1 MSSKL
6 QGYVWDACA
15 VSGVRGTRLMVMV
28 RLADYSSDDGK
39 SYPGIKTIARQLG
52 AGESTIRTAIAEL
65 ESEKWLRRE
74 NRRNGNRNTS
84 NMYFLNVE
92 KLEEIALRE
101 RASIRLERCKN
112 NRFDPSDSDSSDFDQ
127 SDFDAS
133 EMSASSALDPS
144 DSGKNNRFDPS
155 DSDSSDFD
163 QSDFDASEMSASS
176 ALDPSDSGKNNR
188 FDPSDSG
195 GHDPQGLK
203 PDPQVK
209 DHEPQEVRAKRQKK
223 NSFDPAGLKPENV
236 SDEIWLDWIKFRREK
251 RQPLTET
258 TCTYQAKQ
266 LAGHQNADEV
276 IRRSIASGWQGLFPD
291 RVPNKPATEP
301 ETSGATVSSESGS
314 SSWYT
319 PSGNGSAEVFVN
331 YAALERAKRGSY
343 RP

>member
-15 VSGVRGTRLMVMV
+15 VSGVKGTRLMVMV

-101 RASIRLERCKN
+101 RAVIRQERLKN
-112 NRFDPSDSDSSDFDQ
+112 NRFDTSDSDASDFD
-127 SDFDAS
+127 
-133 EMSASSALDPS
+133 E
-144 DSGKNNRFDPS
+144 S
-155 DSDSSDFD
+155 DSD
-163 QSDFDASEMSASS
+163 QSEMSASS

-209 DHEPQEVRAKRQKK
+209 DIEPQEVRAKRQKK
-223 NSFDPAGLKPENV
+223 SSFDPAGLKPENV
-236 SDEIWLDWIKFRREK
+236 SAEIWQDWIKFRREK

-258 TCTYQAKQ
+258 TCAYQAKQ

-276 IRRSIASGWQGLFPD
+276 IRRSIAGGWQGLFPE
-291 RVPNKPATEP
+291 RVPNKPATMTETPGAAVPSEP
-301 ETSGATVSSESGS
+301 DS

-319 PSGNGSAEVFVN
+319 PSGNGSAEVFIN
-331 YAALERAKRGSY
+331 QAAIERMKRGGY
-343 RP
+343 RQ

>member
-15 VSGVRGTRLMVMV
+15 VSGVKGTRLMVMV

-101 RASIRLERCKN
+101 RSALRLERRKN
-112 NRFDPSDSDSSDFDQ
+112 NHFDPSDSDVSDSDK

-133 EMSASSALDPS
+133 EMSDSSALDPS
-144 DSGKNNRFDPS
+144 DSGKNNH
-155 DSDSSDFD
+155 FD
-163 QSDFDASEMSASS
+163 Q
-176 ALDPSDSGKNNR
+176 
-188 FDPSDSG
+188 SDSG

-203 PDPQVK
+203 HDPQVK

-223 NSFDPAGLKPENV
+223 SSFDPAWLKPENV
-236 SDEIWLDWIKFRREK
+236 SAEIWLDWIKFRREK

-258 TCTYQAKQ
+258 TCAYQAKQ

-276 IRRSIASGWQGLFPD
+276 IRRSIAGGWQGLFPD
-291 RVPNKPATEP
+291 RVPNKPAMSLAEN
-301 ETSGATVSSESGS
+301 ETLTASQPPAGS
-314 SSWYT
+314 WCT
-319 PSGNGSAEVFVN
+319 PSGDGTAEVFIN
-331 YAALERAKRGSY
+331 QAAIERMKRGGY
-343 RP
+343 RQ

>member
-15 VSGVRGTRLMVMV
+15 VSGVKGTRLMVMV

-101 RASIRLERCKN
+101 RAVIRQERLKN
-112 NRFDPSDSDSSDFDQ
+112 NRFDTSYSDASDFDESDSDQ
-127 SDFDAS
+127 
-133 EMSASSALDPS
+133 
-144 DSGKNNRFDPS
+144 
-155 DSDSSDFD
+155 
-163 QSDFDASEMSASS
+163 SEMSASS

-209 DHEPQEVRAKRQKK
+209 DIEPQEVRAKRQKK
-223 NSFDPAGLKPENV
+223 SSFDPAGLKPENV
-236 SDEIWLDWIKFRREK
+236 SAEIWQDWIKFRREK

-258 TCTYQAKQ
+258 TCAYQAKQ

-276 IRRSIASGWQGLFPD
+276 IRRSIAGGWQGLFPE
-291 RVPNKPATEP
+291 RVPNKPATMTETPGAAVPGEP
-301 ETSGATVSSESGS
+301 GS

-319 PSGNGSAEVFVN
+319 PSGNGSAEVFIN
-331 YAALERAKRGSY
+331 QAAIERMKRGGY
-343 RP
+343 RQ

>member
-112 NRFDPSDSDSSDFDQ
+112 NRFDPSDSDSSDFD
-127 SDFDAS
+127 
-133 EMSASSALDPS
+133 
-144 DSGKNNRFDPS
+144 K
-155 DSDSSDFD
+155 
-163 QSDFDASEMSASS
+163 SDFDASEMSASS

-209 DHEPQEVRAKRQKK
+209 DHEPQEARAKRQKK
-223 NSFDPAGLKPENV
+223 NSFDPAWLKPENV
-236 SDEIWLDWIKFRREK
+236 SSEIWLDWIKFRREK

-276 IRRSIASGWQGLFPD
+276 IRRSIAGGWQGLFPD
-291 RVPNKPATEP
+291 RVPNKPAMSLAEN
-301 ETSGATVSSESGS
+301 ETLTASQPPAGS
-314 SSWYT
+314 WCT
-319 PSGNGSAEVFVN
+319 PSGDGTAEVFIN
-331 YAALERAKRGSY
+331 QAAIERMKRGGY
-343 RP
+343 RQ

>member
-15 VSGVRGTRLMVMV
+15 VSGVKGTRLMVMV

-39 SYPGIKTIARQLG
+39 SYPGIKTIAHQLG

-101 RASIRLERCKN
+101 RAVIRQERLKN
-112 NRFDPSDSDSSDFDQ
+112 NRFDQSDSDALDFD
-127 SDFDAS
+127 
-133 EMSASSALDPS
+133 E
-144 DSGKNNRFDPS
+144 S
-155 DSDSSDFD
+155 DSD
-163 QSDFDASEMSASS
+163 QSEMSASS

-209 DHEPQEVRAKRQKK
+209 DIEPQEVRAKRQKK
-223 NSFDPAGLKPENV
+223 SSFDPAGLKPENV
-236 SDEIWLDWIKFRREK
+236 SAEIWQDWIKFRREK

-276 IRRSIASGWQGLFPD
+276 IRRSIAGGWQGLFPD
-291 RVPNKPATEP
+291 HVPNKPATMTETPGAAVPSEP
-301 ETSGATVSSESGS
+301 DS

-319 PSGNGSAEVFVN
+319 PSGNGSAEVFIN
-331 YAALERAKRGSY
+331 QAAIERMKRGGY
-343 RP
+343 RQ

>member
-15 VSGVRGTRLMVMV
+15 VSGVKGTRLMVMV

-101 RASIRLERCKN
+101 RAAIRLERCKN
-112 NRFDPSDSDSSDFDQ
+112 NRFDPSDSD
-127 SDFDAS
+127 AS
-133 EMSASSALDPS
+133 
-144 DSGKNNRFDPS
+144 G
-155 DSDSSDFD
+155 FD

-195 GHDPQGLK
+195 GHDPQDLK
-203 PDPQVK
+203 HDPQVK
-209 DHEPQEVRAKRQKK
+209 DHEPQEARAKRQKK
-223 NSFDPAGLKPENV
+223 TSFDPAGLKPENV
-236 SDEIWLDWIKFRREK
+236 SAEIWLDWIKFRREK

-258 TCTYQAKQ
+258 TCAYQAKQ

-276 IRRSIASGWQGLFPD
+276 IRRSIAGGWQGLFPE
-291 RVPNKPATEP
+291 RVPNKPAISLDENEALTASQP
-301 ETSGATVSSESGS
+301 TAVS
-314 SSWYT
+314 WCT
-319 PSGNGSAEVFVN
+319 PSGDGTAEVFIN
-331 YAALERAKRGSY
+331 QAAIERMKRGGY
-343 RP
+343 RQ